1 MNKLSRRT
9 LLSGI
14 AATALLP
21 APAFAVT
28 ETSAKRLVTKAVNE
42 INKIIN
48 SGKTENAM
56 IRDFEGVFQRYAD
69 VPIIARYTLGADARS
84 MSSAQLNR
92 YAQAFSGYMARKWG
106 GRFREFEGGRIE
118 VQGARKVKSFYE
130 VETKAILRGSSP
142 FEVLFMVSD
151 RGGSE
156 RFFNMYI
163 EGVNL
168 LLTERTEVQAML
180 DARGGNVD
188 RLIRDLPRAG

>member
-1 MNKLSRRT
+1 M
-9 LLSGI
+9 GAI
-14 AATALLP
+14 AVLP
-21 APAFAVT
+21 AMPAYAVT
-28 ETSAKRLVTKAVNE
+28 SGSAKRLVTKAVDE
-42 INKIIN
+42 INTIIN
-48 SGKTENAM
+48 SGKAEAAM
-56 IRDFEGVFQRYAD
+56 ISDFEGVFSRYAD

-84 MSSAQLNR
+84 MSEAQHSR
-92 YAQAFSGYMARKWG
+92 YAKAFSGYMARKWG
-106 GRFREFEGGRIE
+106 GRFREFEGGKIE
-118 VQGARKVKSFYE
+118 VQSARKVKSFIE
-130 VETKAILRGSSP
+130 VKTFAHLRGSSP

-188 RLIRDLPRAG
+188 RLIRDLPGVG